1 MPLVPNSGI
10 TLTQRQAIGHLCF
23 DAAESV
29 DMVYGEYGS
38 YAYLSNAA
46 SELRDTFGYSNSIFG
61 FNNLNQLG
69 SALTEMANPNIDAGH
84 PVILGIDGPV
94 GGHAVVCDGYGYN
107 ASTLYHH
114 INMGWDG
121 HDDAWYN
128 LPVIDAYY
136 YFNVLD
142 SCIYNVYQAGSEE
155 IISGRITD
163 LSGEPVSG
171 ASVMAV
177 GGGTYY
183 ATSDSKGI
191 YALAKIP
198 SNRTYTIS
206 VSKSGWQFSSQVAS
220 TGTSTQH
227 SVTCGNVWGVDF
239 VGSLSAGETVS
250 ITLRDS
256 DLLGNGSANVTVTTV
271 GGDSET
277 VSLSENPSNSGTF
290 TGSIATSETTIVVE
304 DGTVQVIHGDT
315 LTVTYYDAD
324 DGTGSPATSQDTAGI
339 TGLVR
344 VIYETDF
351 TGALPGSWTIVD
363 GFRQGELYTWN
374 AVNACART
382 NSNFN
387 GTFMIVDS
395 DCTGGEDM
403 DEELLTPSIDC
414 SYYSDVTL
422 KFSHYF
428 KYYSGGTS
436 EIGDVDVRV
445 DGGSWQN
452 VARYQG
458 QDYSGQVQLD
468 LSGIVD
474 GQSNVQIRWRYYNS
488 NFDWFWGIDDVEIS
502 ARELP
507 HAPFAI
513 DGAVSTRTGIPT
525 TIELDALD
533 DGRPRAMSY
542 MIETLPRHGTLSD
555 PGGGAIAED
564 DLPYTLLSNGNEIEY
579 SSFGCFVGSDSFT
592 FKADDGGTLPDGG
605 QSNTATIS
613 VVVAEPEILETA
625 FETGLDDGW
634 SIIDGY
640 SDGQTWF
647 WAQTPDGS
655 RRLMVVDSYN
665 AGSVLM
671 DEQLV
676 TNSVDCLDY
685 DSVTLTFEHLFSHYS
700 DEIADVDVRVGGG
713 SWQNV
718 VRYQGVDANEVT
730 EIDISSIAAGQ
741 SDVQV
746 RWHYYNVYWDNY
758 WLIYNAA
765 ITSPR
770 SSMPGDF
777 EGDCGVNFKDI
788 AVFGHA
794 WQSSTGQPNWDNGC
808 DIAEPIGIIDGRDL
822 AAMIENWLQWLPE

>member
-1 MPLVPNSGI
+1 
-10 TLTQRQAIGHLCF
+10 
-23 DAAESV
+23 
-29 DMVYGEYGS
+29 
-38 YAYLSNAA
+38 
-46 SELRDTFGYSNSIFG
+46 
-61 FNNLNQLG
+61 
-69 SALTEMANPNIDAGH
+69 
-84 PVILGIDGPV
+84 
-94 GGHAVVCDGYGYN
+94 
-107 ASTLYHH
+107 
-114 INMGWDG
+114 
-121 HDDAWYN
+121 
-128 LPVIDAYY
+128 
-136 YFNVLD
+136 
-142 SCIYNVYQAGSEE
+142 
-155 IISGRITD
+155 
-163 LSGEPVSG
+163 
-171 ASVMAV
+171 
-177 GGGTYY
+177 
-183 ATSDSKGI
+183 
-191 YALAKIP
+191 
-198 SNRTYTIS
+198 
-206 VSKSGWQFSSQVAS
+206 
-220 TGTSTQH
+220 
-227 SVTCGNVWGVDF
+227 
-239 VGSLSAGETVS
+239 
-250 ITLRDS
+250 
-256 DLLGNGSANVTVTTV
+256 
-271 GGDSET
+271 
-277 VSLSENPSNSGTF
+277 
-290 TGSIATSETTIVVE
+290 
-304 DGTVQVIHGDT
+304 
-315 LTVTYYDAD
+315 
-324 DGTGSPATSQDTAGI
+324 
-339 TGLVR
+339 
-344 VIYETDF
+344 
-351 TGALPGSWTIVD
+351 
-363 GFRQGELYTWN
+363 
-374 AVNACART
+374 
-382 NSNFN
+382 
-387 GTFMIVDS
+387 MIVDS

-403 DEELLTPSIDC
+403 DEELVTPSIDC

-513 DGAVSTRTGIPT
+513 DGTASTRTGTPT
-525 TIELDALD
+525 TIELEVLD
-533 DGRPRAMSY
+533 DGRPGPMIY

-564 DLPYTLLSNGNEIEY
+564 DLPYTILSNGNEIEY
-579 SSFGCFVGSDSFT
+579 RSFGCFVGSDSFT

-676 TNSVDCLDY
+676 TNSVDCSDY

-700 DEIADVDVRVGGG
+700 DEIADVDIRVGGG

-741 SDVQV
+741 SDVHV

-770 SSMPGDF
+770 PSMPGDF

-794 WQSSTGQPNWDNGC
+794 WQSSTGQPNWDSGC